1 MKTFSVTAADANGVR
16 RVFMRSGTSRD
27 EVVSALRYEN
37 WLVLGLKE
45 CADASTYLPPLWH
58 PSWLRP
64 IRMIDIETGLRAL
77 SSMLKSGVTLLQGLR
92 TMAEQSP
99 SPRAKKMWMSVA
111 ERVLGG
117 TSFAEALSS
126 RPRQFSDVVVRLC
139 EVGERSGELYISVA
153 RAADQL
159 EARRNLRSAVINAL
173 MYPAFVVLAAI
184 GVSVYLVLAVIPK
197 IADFLEA
204 GGAQLPQVTQ
214 MLVDFSQW
222 LSTNGLF
229 IPVWIAAFVAVWWAI
244 RLYPKGRDL
253 EDAFLLRIPVTGGI
267 LRLSGTSLFA
277 RSMQIM
283 TESGVAL
290 LDALSTAASLM
301 SNFRFRRRILEAHAG
316 VLNGSPLAVSLVGAS
331 EFPPILRHMAA
342 VGEESGAL
350 PETFAE
356 TARLHEMM
364 LAVAV
369 KRFGMLIEPVVIVI
383 TGLIVGFVYI
393 AFFTAIF
400 AIAGAS

>member
-1 MKTFSVTAADANGVR
+1 MKVFSVTARDTGGVT
-16 RVFMRSGTSRD
+16 RVFRRSARSRD
-27 EVVSALRYEN
+27 EVAAALRSER
-37 WLVLGLKE
+37 WLVIDLEE
-45 CADASTYLPPLWH
+45 CADPSSLLPPPWH

-64 IRMIDIETGLRAL
+64 VRRFDIETGLRAL

-92 TMAEQSP
+92 TVAEQSP
-99 SPRAKKMWMSVA
+99 SPRARRTWLHVA
-111 ERVLGG
+111 DLVLGG
-117 TSFAEALSS
+117 GSFAEALAS
-126 RPRQFSDVVVRLC
+126 RPRHFGDVVVRLC
-139 EVGERSGELYISVA
+139 EVGERSGELHVSVS

-159 EARRNLRSAVINAL
+159 ESRRNLRSAVINAL
-173 MYPAFVVLAAI
+173 MYPAVVVLAAV

-204 GGAQLPQVTQ
+204 GGAELPSITQ
-214 MLVDFSQW
+214 ALVDFSGW
-222 LSTNGLF
+222 LSANGLF
-229 IPVWIAAFVAVWWAI
+229 IPVWAAAAAAVWGAV
-244 RLYPKGRDL
+244 RLHEKGRDM

-267 LRLSGTSLFA
+267 LRLSGTALFS

-283 TESGVAL
+283 TESGVTL
-290 LDALSTAASLM
+290 LDALSTGAGLM
-301 SNFRFRRRILEAHAG
+301 SNFRFRRRVLEARAG
-316 VLNGSPLAVSLVGAS
+316 VLGGNSLAVSLAGAS
-331 EFPPILRHMAA
+331 EFSPMLRHMAA

-350 PETFAE
+350 PETFGE

-383 TGLIVGFVYI
+383 TGLITGFVYI